1 MQVVFLSFMLAIRRA
16 AAEERGG
23 RAHLYGK
30 SCQPCFHGKRRRKN
44 GKAARMASLLL
55 SQFPSGTKKSH
66 RLLSTLGG
74 GMLCFWVV
82 TAEKPESELS
92 YVVSFTLKQ
101 AS

>member
-1 MQVVFLSFMLAIRRA
+1 MQVVFLSFVLAIR
-16 AAEERGG
+16 GQ
-23 RAHLYGK
+23 HLRREMAGHYGK
-30 SCQPCFHGKRRRKN
+30 SCQPCFHRKRRRKN

-74 GMLCFWVV
+74 RMLCFWVV